1 MMRKKIVFQL
11 FFLTFLLCCMIIAV
25 IFFGQMYVTK
35 YLYIDKEKESVH
47 KQLQQYSKYYEKHS
61 HDEKKMQNIEET
73 YANQY
78 GILIARLDK
87 EANIKMLPS
96 GDYYLKVVDKET
108 PEKTSKVLFNNIVNA
123 KEYMDPDFSIIITGF
138 INKIS
143 TVAVLNAAS
152 KDLGREI
159 IIPMSMRVKGY
170 DTSFDSSIYHQ
181 IIKNMFDGTKE
192 GIHVIKN
199 DRRNTL
205 YYLDGVVKE
214 ISMPNYSNP
223 DAIETLY
230 NNDIFAKRILNFQAD
245 WITNKV
251 KLEDRGWTQKE
262 IRINDIQYI
271 ETIQPIIKNG
281 QVQEM
286 VYTLSS
292 LQPLTKAA
300 DLMSDYYIYVIA
312 FVLVLSLIVSFY
324 YSRIIT
330 KPLLKINEAT
340 KKIMK
345 FEFQDQLSIKSKNE
359 IGELSANINQLS
371 DRMEGYIN
379 QLKDDL
385 EKEKQLE
392 QTRKDFI
399 AGVSHEL
406 KTPLSVMQVSA
417 SMLQDGIAP
426 EMNQYYWGA
435 LEKEI
440 EKMNVMIDE
449 MLNLAKYESGTYQIQ
464 MEQVHIGNLIQQAE
478 KDLHGQIDEK
488 SLQIKMNIDDVRV
501 KGKANLLEQVI
512 TNLFS
517 NAIHYT
523 DAKQTIMID
532 IQEEKHAV
540 YIGFENKGSHIAEEN
555 IEKIWDQFYRVDKSR
570 KRVCGGTGLG
580 LSIVKNIFELH
591 AAEYGVTNTEDGVLF
606 YFRLE
611 KWDQSSE

>member
-1 MMRKKIVFQL
+1 
-11 FFLTFLLCCMIIAV
+11 MIIAV

-35 YLYIDKEKESVH
+35 YLYIDKEKESVQ
-47 KQLQQYSKYYEKHS
+47 KQLQQYEKYYESHS
-61 HDEKKMQNIEET
+61 QEEKKMQNIEEKF
-73 YANQY
+73 ANQH

-96 GDYYLKVVDKET
+96 GDYYLKIVDRNDPT
-108 PEKTSKVLFNNIVNA
+108 KTSKVVFNNFVNA
-123 KEYMDPDFSIIITGF
+123 KEHLGPNFSIIIITGF
-138 INKIS
+138 INKVS
-143 TVAVLNAAS
+143 NVALLDVAS
-152 KDLGREI
+152 KDVNKDI
-159 IIPMSMRVKGY
+159 VTPMSMRPKGY
-170 DTSFDSSIYHQ
+170 DTRFDASTYHQ
-181 IIKNMFDGTKE
+181 ILKNSQDGTKK
-192 GIHVIKN
+192 GHQLIVL
-199 DRRNTL
+199 DGRYAL
-205 YYLDGVVKE
+205 YYLEGVVKE
-214 ISMPNYSNP
+214 ISMPNYADPEAVN
-223 DAIETLY
+223 TMY

-245 WITNKV
+245 WITDKV
-251 KLEDRGWTQKE
+251 KLKDSSWTQKE
-262 IRINDIQYI
+262 IRINGIQYI
-271 ETIQPIIKNG
+271 ETIKPIIKNG
-281 QVQEM
+281 QVQEI

-292 LQPLTKAA
+292 LQPLTKAS
-300 DLMSDYYIYVIA
+300 DLMSDYYIYIVA

-340 KKIMK
+340 KKIME

-371 DRMEGYIN
+371 ARMEGYIN

-426 EMNQYYWGA
+426 EMNQYYWEA

-440 EKMNVMIDE
+440 EKMNVLIDE

-464 MEQVHIGNLIQQAE
+464 MEQVSIGNLIHQVQN
-478 KDLHGQIDEK
+478 DLHVQIHEK
-488 SLQIKMNIDDVRV
+488 SLQIKINLDEVCV

-512 TNLFS
+512 RNLFT
-517 NAIHYT
+517 NAIRYT
-523 DAKQTIMID
+523 DAGQTIVIEVK
-532 IQEEKHAV
+532 EEKSGV
-540 YIGFENKGSHIAEEN
+540 YIGFENKGSHIAEES
-555 IEKIWDQFYRVDKSR
+555 IDKIWDQFYRVDKSR

-591 AAEYGVTNTEDGVLF
+591 DAEYSVTNTEDGVLF
-606 YFRLE
+606 YFRLD
-611 KWDQSSE
+611 KWDTK

>member
-35 YLYIDKEKESVH
+35 YLYIDKEKESIQ

-78 GILIARLDK
+78 DILIARLDK

-96 GDYYLKVVDKET
+96 GDYYLKVVDKEH
-108 PEKTSKVLFNNIVNA
+108 PEKTSKVVFNNIVNA

-143 TVAVLNAAS
+143 TVAVLNTVS
-152 KDLGREI
+152 KDVGREI

-170 DTSFDSSIYHQ
+170 DTSFDSSIYRQ
-181 IIKNMFDGTKE
+181 ISKNMFDGTKG
-192 GIHVIKN
+192 GIHLIKN

-205 YYLDGVVKE
+205 YFLDGVVKE

-245 WITNKV
+245 WVTNKV
-251 KLEDRGWTQKE
+251 KLVDRGWTQKE
-262 IRINDIQYI
+262 ISINGIQYI
-271 ETIQPIIKNG
+271 ETIKPIFKNG

-292 LQPLTKAA
+292 LQPLTKAT
-300 DLMSDYYIYVIA
+300 DLMSDYYIFIIV
-312 FVLVLSLIVSFY
+312 FVLVLSLFVSFY

-330 KPLLKINEAT
+330 KPLLKINETT
-340 KKIMK
+340 KKIME
-345 FEFQDQLSIKSKNE
+345 FEFQNKLSIKSKNE
-359 IGELSANINQLS
+359 IGELSSNINQLS
-371 DRMEGYIN
+371 ERMEGYIN
-379 QLKDDL
+379 QLKEDL

-392 QTRKDFI
+392 QTRRDFI

-406 KTPLSVMQVSA
+406 KTPLSVMQISA

-426 EMNQYYWGA
+426 EMNQYYWEA

-440 EKMNVMIDE
+440 EKMNVLIDE

-464 MEQVHIGNLIQQAE
+464 MEQAHIGCIIRKTE
-478 KDLHGQIDEK
+478 KDLHVQIDEK
-488 SLQIKMNIDDVRV
+488 SLQVELNIDNVYV
-501 KGKANLLEQVI
+501 KGKSNLLEQVI
-512 TNLFS
+512 TNLFT
-517 NAIHYT
+517 NAIRYT
-523 DAKQTIMID
+523 DAKQLIVID
-532 IQEEKHAV
+532 VKEEENAV

-555 IEKIWDQFYRVDKSR
+555 IDKIWDQFYRVDKSR

-580 LSIVKNIFELH
+580 LAIVKNILELH
-591 AAEYGVTNTEDGVLF
+591 AAEYGVMNTEDGVLF
-606 YFRLE
+606 YFRLN
-611 KWDQSSE
+611 KWDAEQ

>member
-1 MMRKKIVFQL
+1 MRKKIVFQL
-11 FFLTFLLCCMIIAV
+11 FFLTFLLCCMIITV

-35 YLYIDKEKESVH
+35 YLYVDKEKESVQ
-47 KQLQQYSKYYEKHS
+47 KQLHQYSKYYEKHS
-61 HDEKKMQNIEET
+61 HDENKMQNIEET
-73 YANQY
+73 FANQH

-96 GDYYLKVVDKET
+96 GDYYLKVVDKEN
-108 PEKTSKVLFNNIVNA
+108 PEKTSKVVFNNIVNA
-123 KEYMDPDFSIIITGF
+123 KEYMDLDFSIIITGF
-138 INKIS
+138 INEIS
-143 TVAVLNAAS
+143 TVAVLTAAS
-152 KDLGREI
+152 KDVGREI
-159 IIPMSMRVKGY
+159 IIPMSMRAKGY
-170 DTSFDSSIYHQ
+170 DTSFDSSIHRQ
-181 IIKNMFDGTKE
+181 ISENMFEGTKE
-192 GIHVIKN
+192 GIRLIKD

-205 YYLDGVVKE
+205 YFFDGVVKE

-230 NNDIFAKRILNFQAD
+230 NNDIFAKRILDFQAD

-292 LQPLTKAA
+292 LQPLTKAS
-300 DLMSDYYIYVIA
+300 DLMSDYYIYIVA

-340 KKIMK
+340 KKIME
-345 FEFQDQLSIKSKNE
+345 FDFQDQLSIKSKNE
-359 IGELSANINQLS
+359 IGELSSNINQLS
-371 DRMEGYIN
+371 ARMEGYIN

-426 EMNQYYWGA
+426 EMNQYYWEA

-440 EKMNVMIDE
+440 EKMNVLIDE

-464 MEQVHIGNLIQQAE
+464 MEQVNLGDLIQQAE
-478 KDLHGQIDEK
+478 KDLHTQIQEK
-488 SLQIKMNIDDVRV
+488 SLLVNFNIDDVRV
-501 KGKANLLEQVI
+501 KGKINLLEQVI
-512 TNLFS
+512 INLFT
-517 NAIHYT
+517 NAIRYT
-523 DAKQTIMID
+523 DPRQMVVID
-532 IQEEKHAV
+532 VKEEEHDV

-611 KWDQSSE
+611 KWDSRQ

>member
-1 MMRKKIVFQL
+1 MRKKIVFQL
-11 FFLTFLLCCMIIAV
+11 FSLTFLLCCMIITV

-35 YLYIDKEKESVH
+35 YLYIDKEKESVQ
-47 KQLQQYSKYYEKHS
+47 KQLLQYEKYYES
-61 HDEKKMQNIEET
+61 HAQDEKKMQDIEET
-73 YANQY
+73 YANQH

-96 GDYYLKVVDKET
+96 GDYYLKVVDRKDPT
-108 PEKTSKVLFNNIVNA
+108 ITSKVVFNNFVNA
-123 KEYMDPDFSIIITGF
+123 KEHLDPDFSMIITGL

-143 TVAVLNAAS
+143 TVAVLDIAS
-152 KDLGREI
+152 KDLSREI

-170 DTSFDSSIYHQ
+170 ETRFDSSTYYQ
-181 IIKNMFDGTKE
+181 ITKNTMDGTKE
-192 GIHVIKN
+192 GHQLIIDDGTK
-199 DRRNTL
+199 TL
-205 YYLDGVVKE
+205 HYLEGIVKE
-214 ISMPNYSNP
+214 ISMPNYADP
-223 DAIETLY
+223 DAVNALY
-230 NNDIFAKRILNFQAD
+230 NNDIFAKRILNFQAE
-245 WITNKV
+245 WISDKV
-251 KLEDRGWTQKE
+251 KLQEQGWTQKE
-262 IRINDIQYI
+262 IHINGIQYI
-271 ETIQPIIKNG
+271 ETIKPIIKNG
-281 QVQEM
+281 QVQEI

-292 LQPLTKAA
+292 LQPLTKAS
-300 DLMSDYYIYVIA
+300 DLMSDYYIYIVA

-340 KKIMK
+340 KKIM
-345 FEFQDQLSIKSKNE
+345 EFDFQNQLSIKSKNE
-359 IGELSANINQLS
+359 IGELSSNINQLS
-371 DRMEGYIN
+371 ARMEGYIN

-426 EMNQYYWGA
+426 EMNQYYWEA

-440 EKMNVMIDE
+440 EKMNVLIDE

-464 MEQVHIGNLIQQAE
+464 MEQVPIGSLIHQAQN
-478 KDLHGQIDEK
+478 DLHVQIHEK
-488 SLQIKMNIDDVRV
+488 SLQIKTNIDEVRV

-517 NAIHYT
+517 NAIRYT
-523 DAKQTIMID
+523 DARQTIVIEVK
-532 IQEEKHAV
+532 EEEHGV

-591 AAEYGVTNTEDGVLF
+591 DAEYGVTNTEDGVLF
-606 YFRLE
+606 YFCLE
-611 KWDQSSE
+611 KWDTK

>member
-1 MMRKKIVFQL
+1 MRRKIVFQL
-11 FFLTFLLCCMIIAV
+11 FSLTFLLCCMIITV
-25 IFFGQMYVTK
+25 IFLGQMYVTK
-35 YLYIDKEKESVH
+35 YLYVDKEKESVQ
-47 KQLQQYSKYYEKHS
+47 KQLHQYSKYYEKHS

-73 YANQY
+73 FANQH

-96 GDYYLKVVDKET
+96 GDYYLKVVDKEN
-108 PEKTSKVLFNNIVNA
+108 PENASKVVFNNIVNA

-143 TVAVLNAAS
+143 TVAVLTAAS
-152 KDLGREI
+152 KDVGREI

-170 DTSFDSSIYHQ
+170 DTNFDSSIHRQ
-181 IIKNMFDGTKE
+181 ISKNMFEGAKE
-192 GIHVIKN
+192 GIRLIK
-199 DRRNTL
+199 DDSPL
-205 YYLDGVVKE
+205 YFFDGVVKE

-230 NNDIFAKRILNFQAD
+230 NNDIFAKRILDFQAD

-292 LQPLTKAA
+292 LQPLTKAS
-300 DLMSDYYIYVIA
+300 DLMSDYYIYIVA

-340 KKIMK
+340 KKIME
-345 FEFQDQLSIKSKNE
+345 FDFQDQLSIKSKNE
-359 IGELSANINQLS
+359 IGELSSNINQLS
-371 DRMEGYIN
+371 ARMEGYIN

-464 MEQVHIGNLIQQAE
+464 LEQVHIGNLIHQVE
-478 KDLHGQIDEK
+478 KDLHCQINEK
-488 SLQIKMNIDDVRV
+488 ELQIKTNIDDVCV

-512 TNLFS
+512 TNLFT
-517 NAIHYT
+517 NAIRYT
-523 DAKQTIMID
+523 DSGQTIVLVVN
-532 IQEEKHAV
+532 EEEHDV
-540 YIGFENKGSHIAEEN
+540 YIGFENKGSHIKEED

-570 KRVCGGTGLG
+570 KRVCGGMGLG

-591 AAEYGVTNTEDGVLF
+591 DAEYGVKNTEDGVLF
-606 YFRLE
+606 YFRLK
-611 KWDQSSE
+611 KWDTM